1 MDESDFVW
9 NGGNIYPI
17 EIDGTAEDCHEIIR
31 KIFADRSLVEK
42 YHLTVSNT
50 VNIGRLLPQAFFY
63 TYAFS
68 RLKEHVSG
76 DIYYALTAGN
86 YGNLISGLYGWHLA
100 LPVNGFICP
109 TTDNL
114 QLDIQGNCTVLDS
127 VVPFN
132 KRAPADP
139 SDPSNLERLEYLF
152 HDYAPMMKNFVFPA
166 KVSVAQK
173 EEACKKLFMKYQ
185 YLANESTSAA
195 YAAALAR
202 NEIVEADD
210 GTVVLLM
217 RHDPSHSASFIRRSV
232 GETPVALPNT
242 AAAQTPVQLDKPSV
256 AAGDIEYVIS
266 VLNSLNLL
274 RMF

>member
-1 MDESDFVW
+1 VW

-17 EIDGTAEDCHEIIR
+17 EIDGTEEDCHNIIR
-31 KIFADRSLVEK
+31 KIFSDRSLVEK
-42 YHLTVSNT
+42 YHLTASNSA
-50 VNIGRLLPQAFFY
+50 NIGRLLPQTFFY

-86 YGNLISGLYGWHLA
+86 YGNLISGLYAWHLA

-109 TTDNL
+109 TTNNL

-127 VVPFN
+127 VVPFAQ
-132 KRAPADP
+132 RAPADP

-152 HDYAPMMKNFVFPA
+152 HDYAPMLKNFVYPA
-166 KVSVAQK
+166 KVSALQK
-173 EEACKKLFMKYQ
+173 ETACKTLFMKYK

-195 YAAALAR
+195 YAASVAR
-202 NEIVEADD
+202 QEIVGADD
-210 GTVVLLM
+210 GTVVLVM
-217 RHDPSHSASFIRRSV
+217 RHAPAHSAAFIKHSV
-232 GETPVALPNT
+232 GEVPEIPANT
-242 AAAQTPVQLDKPSV
+242 AAALKPVSLNRPLV
-256 AAGDIEYVIS
+256 AANDIEQVIS

-274 RMF
+274 RLF